1 MPTDL
6 PKGMHIMFKSKF
18 FDALGTVDPTI
29 PGLSARDLSHHAIDN
44 VHQGDTPDLHGRH
57 RAHLM
62 RHDLMRMNR
71 ELLRDIGLERDA
83 A

>member
-1 MPTDL
+1 
-6 PKGMHIMFKSKF
+6 MFKTKV

-29 PGLSARDLSHHAIDN
+29 PGLSARDLSHHAID
-44 VHQGDTPDLHGRH
+44 HADRSEAHGSAERH
-57 RAHLM
+57 RAHMM
-62 RHDLMRMNR
+62 RHDLMRMDR